1 MPVRPSG
8 GDAWRDKVRGA
19 GCVLDAPRPDSNAE
33 WDLVARLSI
42 SSLYLAKNQTYR
54 GQCVLIFDPRHAAR
68 PDELT
73 REEWAA
79 LSADL
84 HRATRAVLRA
94 VRPDHVNLA
103 SLGNVAPHLHWH
115 VIPRY
120 LGDPRWGA
128 PIWTTEGT
136 DMPDT
141 RLAEP
146 ERRALLESLRESL
159 TAVA

>member
-1 MPVRPSG
+1 MTDSEWQ
-8 GDAWRDKVRGA
+8 AKVRGA
-19 GCVLDAPRPDSNAE
+19 GCTLCAPRPDSNAE
-33 WDLVARLSI
+33 WDLVARLAI

-68 PDELT
+68 PDELS

-84 HRATRAVLRA
+84 HRANQAVMRAVKPA
-94 VRPDHVNLA
+94 HVNLA

-115 VIPRY
+115 VIPRQ
-120 LGDPRWGA
+120 LADPRWGA
-128 PIWTTEGT
+128 PVWTS

-141 RLAEP
+141 RLP
-146 ERRALLESLRESL
+146 ESERAALLAALRESL
-159 TAVA
+159 